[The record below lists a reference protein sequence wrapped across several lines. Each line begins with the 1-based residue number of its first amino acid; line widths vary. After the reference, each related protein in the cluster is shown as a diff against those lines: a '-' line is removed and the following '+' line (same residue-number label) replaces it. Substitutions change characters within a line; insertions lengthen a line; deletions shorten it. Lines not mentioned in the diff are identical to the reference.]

1 MSYACIEVGE
11 DERMEEWHIPKAGR
25 LSLNS
30 NSMGIIINKGGRR
43 FEYAKTHY
51 PLIYRLGWAKHFISI
66 HNEALETSTQQYFHR
81 PDSGMC
87 VYLNIDVVVNSVSGF
102 SATSGVIHY
111 RKGNWIL
118 GYNRFLRKC
127 SVAVVEL
134 WGLLDGLL
142 LL

>member
-1 MSYACIEVGE
+1 
-11 DERMEEWHIPKAGR
+11 
-25 LSLNS
+25 
-30 NSMGIIINKGGRR
+30 
-43 FEYAKTHY
+43 
-51 PLIYRLGWAKHFISI
+51 
-66 HNEALETSTQQYFHR
+66 
-81 PDSGMC
+81 MC